1 MAVYDRIVNMQDW
14 SRGAHFAFFNSFAQ
28 PIFNVT
34 ATVDVT
40 ALRPVLK
47 QSGVTFTVGWLYLL
61 ARACNAIPEFR
72 YRIREHVVVEHEVVH
87 PSITVLSKENL
98 FGFCLVAY
106 TEDFRV
112 FAARATEQIKR
123 ASQHPSLAD
132 EPGRDDVLYMSAM
145 PWLTF
150 TSVTHPMPTQPP
162 DSIPR
167 FAWGKFSDV
176 NGRLVMPLNVQAHHA
191 LMDGLHVAALYEE
204 LQRLLD
210 RPEDVLGNE
219 NRPAPAGGA
228 GL

>member
-1 MAVYDRIVNMQDW
+1 MTGYDRIVNMQDW
-14 SRGAHFAFFNSFAQ
+14 PRGEHFAFFNSFAQ
-28 PIFNVT
+28 PIFSVCANV
-34 ATVDVT
+34 DIT
-40 ALRPVLK
+40 ALRSALK
-47 QSGVTFTVGWLYLL
+47 QSGVTFTVGWLYVL

-72 YRIREHVVVEHEVVH
+72 YRIRGDVVVEHEVVH
-87 PSITVLSKENL
+87 PSITVLTKENL

-106 TEDFRV
+106 VEDFRV
-112 FAARATEQIKR
+112 FAGRAAEQIEY
-123 ASQHPSLAD
+123 ASQYPSLGD

-145 PWLTF
+145 PWLAF

-191 LMDGLHVAALYEE
+191 LMDGLHVAALYHE

-210 RPEDVLGNE
+210 QPADVLG
-219 NRPAPAGGA
+219 
-228 GL
+228 